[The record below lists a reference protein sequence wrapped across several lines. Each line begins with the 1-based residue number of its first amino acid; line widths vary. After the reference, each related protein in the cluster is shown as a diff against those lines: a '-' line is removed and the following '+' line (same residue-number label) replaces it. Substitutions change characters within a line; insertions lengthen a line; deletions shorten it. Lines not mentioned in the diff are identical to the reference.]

1 MLIECNGRIERGQ
14 TGLISFV
21 ALNCYIPL
29 PSIVVFLSTVLCS
42 QLQSDTFVSSY
53 EVFWVFSA
61 SFLIILCTSLL
72 RSEACWGGFDS
83 TNCQTILGWCP
94 NSSMT
99 LNCIKIILFGLHVTI
114 KKQNLKTNNHLNIGS
129 NSMMGLV
136 ACSPNHSVYI
146 FLGTV
151 KSANKTAG
159 NIKIMIHFQQTL
171 CICYTLLECQQRLAI
186 FNFLNLS
193 TSLIGEDKLL

>member
-1 MLIECNGRIERGQ
+1 MSNGRIEKGQ
-14 TGLISFV
+14 TGRISFV

-29 PSIVVFLSTVLCS
+29 PSIVGFLSIVLCS
-42 QLQSDTFVSSY
+42 QLQSDTFVSSS
-53 EVFWVFSA
+53 EAFWDFSA

-83 TNCQTILGWCP
+83 TNCQTIPGWCP

-129 NSMMGLV
+129 NSNSMMGLV
-136 ACSPNHSVYI
+136 ACSSYHSLYI
-146 FLGTV
+146 FLGKVNT
-151 KSANKTAG
+151 S
-159 NIKIMIHFQQTL
+159 HQS
-171 CICYTLLECQQRLAI
+171 IC
-186 FNFLNLS
+186 
-193 TSLIGEDKLL
+193 K